1 MLRMLIAVDGSDPS
15 LRAIEVVARLVPKTF
30 GLEAVLL
37 NVRPGPAYFGELPP
51 FDHASIERAQQQI
64 QDVMLRDALA
74 HARRSGLVHV
84 TSVALV
90 GEVSGEIVR
99 YASHGTFDQIVLG
112 THGRGPVGSLF
123 LGSVAQRVVHLS
135 SVPVLLV
142 R

>member
-1 MLRMLIAVDGSDPS
+1 MLIAIDGSEPS
-15 LRAIEVVARLVPKTF
+15 RRAIEVVARLVPKTF

-64 QDVMLRDALA
+64 QDVMLADGLA
-74 HARRSGLVHV
+74 QAQRTGIVHAK
-84 TSVALV
+84 TEALV
-90 GEVSGEIVR
+90 GEVAGEIVR
-99 YASHGTFDQIVLG
+99 YADRGTFDQIVMG

-123 LGSVAQRVVHLS
+123 LGSIAQRVIHLS
-135 SVPVLLV
+135 SIPVLLV